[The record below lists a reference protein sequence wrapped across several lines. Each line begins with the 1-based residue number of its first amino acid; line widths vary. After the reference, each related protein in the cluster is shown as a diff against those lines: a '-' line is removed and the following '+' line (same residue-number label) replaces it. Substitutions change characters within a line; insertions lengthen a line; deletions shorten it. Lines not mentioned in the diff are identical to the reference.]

1 MSELKSDLYSL
12 AASMARSRHLGRLQ
26 EISEHQKTVSAYKLG
41 RILEEIEE
49 CQRLD
54 AIFLKKVIDH
64 INRLENRLD
73 KQE

>member
-12 AASMARSRHLGRLQ
+12 AASMSKSRHLKRLQ
-26 EISEHQKTVSAYKLG
+26 VISEHQKTVSGRKLG
-41 RILEEIEE
+41 ILLEEIED

-73 KQE
+73 KQA